1 MLGVTASRTGGAWE
15 AVALLRPPGLTT
27 GKSLETGWHPGMSPE
42 DKLAS
47 PGEQTQGWRVRRDPP
62 DAVLTSVGHGGGPH
76 VWELGG
82 ALGAEAD
89 EV

>member
-1 MLGVTASRTGGAWE
+1 
-15 AVALLRPPGLTT
+15 
-27 GKSLETGWHPGMSPE
+27 MSPE
-42 DKLAS
+42 NKLAS
-47 PGEQTQGWRVRRDPP
+47 PGEQTQGWRVRQDPP
-62 DAVLTSVGHGGGPH
+62 DAVLTSAGRGGGPH